1 MFRLLGFNVHV
12 RPGFIMFMLLIVVLI
27 GGDYGL
33 WLAGSLAAFTLLHEL
48 GHALAARRA
57 GAKAEISLNFLAGY
71 ASYVPTR
78 PLSRAE
84 QAWISFAGPAIQI
97 VTSVAILLAMGV
109 NPLDRDSFDTSAA
122 SLAIW
127 WAGPVIGLFNLLPI
141 LPLDGG
147 HIVMNGLDRILPG
160 RAERVVLWV
169 SITITGA
176 AATAVIIFEEYRGF
190 MLVVGFVLVM
200 QLQMLGANR
209 QPTSPW
215 RTAADAVA
223 AGRSGKARRVLVG
236 ALTQPNDAGRPSRF
250 DLTADEAL
258 AVLDVLPEPYPS
270 GNSWNEYILA
280 NVLIAARRYE
290 DAAHYA
296 ADSYHR
302 HPHALIAAAVAR
314 AAAGLGDRATA
325 VGWMRTAV
333 DERSPASGVA
343 SVIDS
348 SPEFAGIRN
357 DPDVVALRRALDLPA
372 PVEG

>member
-57 GAKAEISLNFLAGY
+57 GANAEISLNFLAGY
-71 ASYVPTR
+71 ASYVPSR

-109 NPLDRDSFDTSAA
+109 NPLDRESFDTSAA

-127 WAGPVIGLFNLLPI
+127 WAGPVIGVFNLLPI

-147 HIVMNGLDRILPG
+147 HIVTNGLDRILPG
-160 RAERVVLWV
+160 RAERIVLWM
-169 SITITGA
+169 SIAITGA
-176 AATAVIIFEEYRGF
+176 TATVVIISDEYRGF
-190 MLVVGFVLVM
+190 ALVVGFVLVM

-209 QPTSPW
+209 EPVSPW
-215 RTAADAVA
+215 RTAFNAIAADKP
-223 AGRSGKARRVLVG
+223 RKAQRVLVG
-236 ALTQPNDAGRPSRF
+236 ALTQPAGAGQPPRF
-250 DLTADEAL
+250 DLTPDEAR
-258 AVLDVLPEPYPS
+258 AVLEVVPEPFPS
-270 GNSWNEYILA
+270 GNPWNEYILA
-280 NVLIAARRYE
+280 NVLIAAGRYE

-314 AAAGLGDRATA
+314 AAAALGDRTTA
-325 VGWMRTAV
+325 VGWLRTAV
-333 DERSPASGVA
+333 EERSPAGGVA

-348 SPEFAGIRN
+348 SPEFAGLRH
-357 DPDVVALRRALDLPA
+357 DPEVVALRRMLDLPS